1 MQRETVTSL
10 RARNPRSVSQSSP
23 SMGTVESP
31 RTRRRTCTVRASRS
45 LASSKPS
52 GWRGAAENTASGVLP
67 IRPACGERW

>member
-10 RARNPRSVSQSSP
+10 RARNPRSVSQSCLHGDRGIATNTTAD
-23 SMGTVESP
+23 MHGEGVAES
-31 RTRRRTCTVRASRS
+31 
-45 LASSKPS
+45 ASSKPS